1 MSDATQTDLTVAQS
15 LTSEAMLTELTA
27 RGVLEVRQVCHEPGW
42 LWLVT
47 TEWIEAP
54 E

>member
-1 MSDATQTDLTVAQS
+1 VKNNTPTDLTIAQS
-15 LTSEAMLTELTA
+15 IPTDVMLAELTA

-47 TEWIEAP
+47 VDWIEAP
-54 E
+54 A